1 MKGQIV
7 LQKKTSLILLVIYL
21 SIITGAV
28 IFFTKIQSK
37 HNIEIKNFQNENI
50 NGIIIH
56 LNDLSRG
63 TYSLKIKDEG
73 IVYETPSL
81 PIAFEV
87 EKFNIEIG
95 DSLFKDSNNS
105 TLTFYKKK
113 KGIFKELFKYEIE

>member
-1 MKGQIV
+1 M
-7 LQKKTSLILLVIYL
+7 QKKTSLILLVIYL
-21 SIITGAV
+21 SIVTGAV

-37 HNIEIKNFQNENI
+37 HNLEIKNFQNKNI

-95 DSLFKDSNNS
+95 DSLFKDSNSS

-113 KGIFKELFKYEIE
+113 KGIFKELFKYEID